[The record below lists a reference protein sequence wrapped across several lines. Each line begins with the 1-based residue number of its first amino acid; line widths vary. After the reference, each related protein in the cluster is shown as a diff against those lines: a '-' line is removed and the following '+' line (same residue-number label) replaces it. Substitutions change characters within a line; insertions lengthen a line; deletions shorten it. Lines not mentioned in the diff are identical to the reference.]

1 MRRMFALPLALALP
15 LAACGSEPS
24 WQVVAVHTDPGEPGA
39 LLDDAAGLVN
49 FTISPTELTGDTSC
63 APISVAITTDDDGGE
78 GGSEGDSDGGDGST
92 FTVDSVDVGNADG
105 CEGGA
110 RHVHE
115 QLTSIL
121 VPGAQFET
129 EEFGDAELLW
139 TSTADE
145 LYPPSI
151 RLMRL

>member
-1 MRRMFALPLALALP
+1 MRRMFALPLALALT

-63 APISVAITTDDDGGE
+63 APISVAITTDDDGD
-78 GGSEGDSDGGDGST
+78 EGDSDGGDGST
-92 FTVDSVDVGNADG
+92 FTVDSVDVGDAG
-105 CEGGA
+105 SCEGGA